1 MKTPV
6 TVLSDMLRAIRDA
19 EHAQRIS
26 ETTERASRKADL
38 LRGGL
43 TSGNKKQTETGLTN
57 PVNEQ
62 NAQRYVKRAQ
72 NRQKR
77 DFRIRKRLINQHK
90 EKRHENLYR
99 RRLHQHQ
106 AGMD

>member
-26 ETTERASRKADL
+26 ETTERARRKADL

-43 TSGNKKQTETGLTN
+43 TSGNK
-57 PVNEQ
+57 
-62 NAQRYVKRAQ
+62 

-77 DFRIRKRLINQHK
+77 DSRIP
-90 EKRHENLYR
+90 
-99 RRLHQHQ
+99 
-106 AGMD
+106 

>member
-62 NAQRYVKRAQ
+62 KRAAIYEA
-72 NRQKR
+72 RTK
-77 DFRIRKRLINQHK
+77 
-90 EKRHENLYR
+90 
-99 RRLHQHQ
+99 Q
-106 AGMD
+106 AKAGFKNPVTD